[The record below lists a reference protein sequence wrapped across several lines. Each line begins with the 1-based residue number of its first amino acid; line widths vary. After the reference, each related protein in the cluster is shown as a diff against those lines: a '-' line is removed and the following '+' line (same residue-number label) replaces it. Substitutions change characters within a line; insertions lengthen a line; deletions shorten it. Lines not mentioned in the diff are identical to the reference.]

1 MAQKQKVKTTAGKKK
16 KTGIMATNKKVLPS
30 AVDHTNSIEL
40 SDTAAALVLDIDN
53 SVKVYVSNN
62 NQDETN
68 NIYAPNEE
76 LCIALAALL
85 QNQTFVESTLK
96 TFRELFE
103 AAIAKKNMPVNGID
117 E

>member
-1 MAQKQKVKTTAGKKK
+1 MAKQSTKIKAVAGKKK
-16 KTGIMATNKKVLPS
+16 KTGVSASKRVLPT

-40 SDTAAALVLDIDN
+40 SDTAAALVLDTDN

-62 NQDETN
+62 NQDSTN

-85 QNQTFVESTLK
+85 QNQTFVENTLK

-103 AAIAKKNMPVNGID
+103 AAIAKQNMPVNGID
-117 E
+117 D